1 MVISEVPLGKEEG
14 MMSSSE
20 VADFLGVKMNNL
32 RQIQSRK
39 SLNWVKKV
47 GRNVYYLK
55 SEVEAYE
62 NKRQARNKL

>member
-1 MVISEVPLGKEEG
+1 
-14 MMSSSE
+14 MSSSE